1 MHVISGRFSVLMNFE
16 FFLSYLRTDHAKNYL
31 FCIMI
36 CHCLCNFLMYSTKV
50 RRKWKIRCQ
59 NFDRLYGWFAEGE
72 RACCPITIIYSL
84 IFFVHCFYFL
94 HAHWSINIHS
104 IVSTI
109 NSILAMATRVDWAAF
124 YYICPMPHHL
134 QHKHKS
140 MHSCFPPSSIALA
153 THSHLEIGVWL
164 YRFFFFSS
172 LNLSTFSVQP
182 LWTGI

>member
-16 FFLSYLRTDHAKNYL
+16 FFLSYLRTDHAQNYL

-72 RACCPITIIYSL
+72 RACCPTTIIYSL

-94 HAHWSINIHS
+94 HAHWSIFIPLFQLLIAFLQWPLES
-104 IVSTI
+104 IGRHFTI
-109 NSILAMATRVDWAAF
+109 
-124 YYICPMPHHL
+124 
-134 QHKHKS
+134 
-140 MHSCFPPSSIALA
+140 
-153 THSHLEIGVWL
+153 
-164 YRFFFFSS
+164 
-172 LNLSTFSVQP
+172 SVQCRTIFNISIRVCNP
-182 LWTGI
+182 VFLLHR